1 MKTSPASI
9 RDSWAYQKWGAKG
22 ARTYLNVTFATLETK
37 AFLLLAAFAYFTFI
51 NPLLAPKVFAL
62 ACCFFL
68 LAAVKLFCMHRNSL
82 REVEGAGAS
91 QCNAIAAKV

>member
-22 ARTYLNVTFATLETK
+22 ARTYLNLTFAALGVQ
-37 AFLLLAAFAYFTFI
+37 AMLLLAGFVYFTFVE
-51 NPLLAPKVFAL
+51 PLMPQSLFTL

-68 LAAVKLFCMHRNSL
+68 LAALKLIGMHRRSL
-82 REVEGAGAS
+82 LQVSEAESS
-91 QCNAIAAKV
+91 QGGKTPANV